1 MNSAKSVLVTGAT
14 RGLGLAITE
23 RLKSDGYTI
32 VATGR
37 KNSQTLQAV
46 ISNDSPGRVL
56 FYEFDL
62 LNNSKIREFVKQI
75 TSEVGALYGLVNNA
89 AIGHDGILATMH
101 KSKIEELLNVN
112 ILSPILLTKYVSRS
126 MLLHGTGRIVN
137 VSSIIASTGFT
148 GLSVY
153 GASKSALI
161 GFTRSLAREL
171 GKANITVN
179 AVLPGFMDTD
189 MTKTLN
195 REKLETIK
203 RRSPLGQL
211 TSVTD
216 VANMVSFLMGSE
228 SQSITGTTISVDAG
242 TTA

>member
-75 TSEVGALYGLVNNA
+75 TSEVGALYGLVNYA

-195 REKLETIK
+195 RAKLETIK
-203 RRSPLGQL
+203 RRSPLGRL